1 MNGGEKGLQALSLI
15 AIVILSIVTIDL
27 LNEPEQEP
35 EIVYVLIDNRIT
47 IDENF
52 TAEKLDRSEVA
63 RVATFNIKV
72 FGDTKMSNA
81 TVVAELVELFQDY
94 DMVAVQEIK
103 DIDKEVPYLFLNE
116 LNGISGQEN
125 LTNQSLE
132 WKMVLSERSGL
143 QDDDRNSQEQ
153 YAFYYKPTVF
163 TSMDNGTLYD
173 DSINDSFQREP
184 FLATFMLL
192 DINGE
197 ETGTDIVF
205 VNIHTKPTLAVEEL
219 GALGDVLS
227 WAQTNYSEDDDY
239 VILGDFNGDCSYASY
254 NELVDL
260 SISSENFTWLIP
272 DDADT
277 TVGNS
282 RCAYDRIVSSSQL
295 DERLTGQWGIDE
307 TVSSGAVSDH
317 KPVWFDIK
325 RI

>member
-1 MNGGEKGLQALSLI
+1 MSSSEKGLQALSLI

-27 LNEPEQEP
+27 LSEPEKKADV
-35 EIVYVLIDNRIT
+35 VYVMIDNRI
-47 IDENF
+47 IMDENF
-52 TAEKLDRSEVA
+52 TVEELDRTEVA
-63 RVATFNIKV
+63 RVASFNIKV
-72 FGDTKMSNA
+72 FGDTKMSNQ

-94 DMVAVQEIK
+94 DLVAVQEIK
-103 DIDKEVPYLFLNE
+103 DIDEEVPYLFLDE
-116 LNGISGQEN
+116 LNHVEGQEN

-132 WKMVLSERSGL
+132 WGMVLSQRSGL
-143 QDDDRNSQEQ
+143 QDDDKNSQEQ

-163 TSMDNGTLYD
+163 TSLDNGTLYD
-173 DSINDSFQREP
+173 DSTNDSFQREP

-192 DINGE
+192 DTNGN

-205 VNIHTKPTLAVEEL
+205 VNIHTKPTLAVEEM

-227 WAQTNYSEDDDY
+227 WAEVNYSADDDY

-260 SISSENFTWLIP
+260 SIASENYTWLIP

-282 RCAYDRIVSSSQL
+282 RCAYDRIVTSSQL
-295 DERLTGQWGIDE
+295 DGRLTGKWGIDE

-317 KPVWFDIK
+317 KPIWFDIK

>member
-1 MNGGEKGLQALSLI
+1 MRSSEKGLQALSLI

-27 LNEPEQEP
+27 LSEPEKKP
-35 EIVYVLIDNRIT
+35 DVVYVMIDNRI
-47 IDENF
+47 IMDENF
-52 TAEKLDRSEVA
+52 TVEELDRTEVA
-63 RVATFNIKV
+63 RVASFNIKV
-72 FGDTKMSNA
+72 FGDTKMSNQ

-94 DMVAVQEIK
+94 DLVAVQEIK
-103 DIDKEVPYLFLNE
+103 DIDEEVPYLFLDE
-116 LNGISGQEN
+116 LNHVEGQEN

-132 WKMVLSERSGL
+132 WGMVLSQRSGL
-143 QDDDRNSQEQ
+143 QDDDKNSQEQ

-163 TSMDNGTLYD
+163 TSLDNGTLYD
-173 DSINDSFQREP
+173 DSTNDSFQREP

-192 DINGE
+192 DTNGN

-205 VNIHTKPTLAVEEL
+205 VNIHTKPTLAVEEM

-227 WAQTNYSEDDDY
+227 WAEVNYSADDDY

-260 SISSENFTWLIP
+260 SIASENYTWLIP

-282 RCAYDRIVSSSQL
+282 RCAYDRIVTSSQL
-295 DERLTGQWGIDE
+295 DGRLTGKWGIDE

-317 KPVWFDIK
+317 KPIWFDIK